1 MRYSLG
7 LILAV
12 IVCFRSVAQTEVS
25 PFDLVSIRQTPHTP
39 VKNQANSGTCWSFS
53 TVSLLESQA
62 LRAGLGEF
70 DLSEMFIVRNIYID
84 KARNYLLR
92 QGAAQFG
99 PGGLGHDV
107 INAVSNYGIVPESV
121 FSGLPLGKKSHD
133 HGEMDKKLKLYLDS
147 LLDKRPLPGNW
158 VQGYER
164 ILNDYLGVPPST
176 FTYKEKTYTPR
187 TFAKDVLKFKRDDY
201 VFITSFTHAPYYKPF
216 ILQIPDNY
224 ANESY
229 YNVPLNELLT
239 LAEESLNKGYSF
251 MWNADI
257 SNTNFRHK
265 DGYAMLWKDSQL
277 TGVLD
282 PDADEAMYD
291 PLVRQQLFENLTTQD
306 DHLMHVVGIEKTKKG
321 KKFFN
326 VKNSWGSST
335 VTKGY
340 VKVSE
345 AYFAINTMT
354 LIIPKSALSSTL
366 KGKLNI
372 SVK

>member
-1 MRYSLG
+1 MRYS

-12 IVCFRSVAQTEVS
+12 IVCFRSVAQTEAS
-25 PFDLVSIRQTPHTP
+25 PFELVSIRQTPHTP